1 MLARWATNL
10 QVAILNGGWTDAE
23 EHRVPSRVLQ
33 FLPVFPLHELAL
45 LCVLCGLLLN
55 SGSNFLLPLGT
66 LQIRSF
72 LALKSPLKN
81 YKAVVNNKLS
91 PPKWLPIAIC
101 FGLILT
107 TAILYWPVRNHEFI
121 ALDDPDYVTS
131 NPHAR
136 AGLTAAN
143 IKWAFTKSHSSNWH
157 PLTWISHMVDCQ
169 FFGMDAGKHHLV
181 NVGFHAA
188 NSALLFLL
196 LYYMTGAI
204 WRSGFVAA
212 LFAFHPLHIES
223 VAWVAER
230 KDMLSTFFFMLTL
243 LAYARYVRGAAIPAG
258 SAAVLGGSTPPNSS
272 PLGTPLHTRHT
283 AFFYILTLV
292 LFALGLMSKAM
303 LVTLP
308 CVLLLMD
315 FWPLGRFSLAS
326 FKDQKPVLIRLVVE
340 KIPFFALSLGSC
352 LMTIWA
358 QGTGHS
364 IATIDQVPFGYR
376 VLNSLISYPKYIG
389 KMLKPTNLA
398 ILYPLGSQINFWFA
412 VIAAVLLIGC
422 TLIALWMAKK
432 YPYAIVG
439 WLWFLGTLVP
449 VIGIMQVGSQAMADR
464 YTYIPLIGLF
474 FALAWVATDFVR
486 SLQWGKV
493 VVAVAGI
500 AILGAAYADT
510 TKQVPYW
517 KSSRTLFEHVVQ
529 VNPQNFL
536 ALIALGNMASKEHDY
551 QKGYEYLSS
560 AVKAAPQCAAVYM
573 GLAIAQDGLDQRE
586 AAEANYQI
594 ALQLEPYNPEIR
606 YSYGGYLIQKGE
618 PEKAEI
624 ELRKV
629 LAQKPDM
636 IETWINLIIALRNQ
650 GKVQEAAQEC
660 KALLKLDPTC
670 DLAQLNLGDIMM
682 QSGKMDEAI
691 VHYREALRLNPKSQD
706 AAAGLGLALVE
717 KRDFP
722 GATQQFE
729 SILKTEPKNAKA
741 VDGLGYV
748 LAMQG
753 KCEEARPKFREALK
767 LEPKYPYAHF
777 HLALCLTGQGGI
789 KEAIDEYRK
798 ALSLDGKLPL
808 ALNNLAWVLAA
819 SPDPALRNGAE
830 AVEMAE
836 RACKLTNNEQ
846 PFYLGTLAAA
856 YAEAGRFSDAIQKAE
871 MARDLAQKG
880 GLALVAQRNEELLA
894 YYRAGKAFH
903 EPGQSPTNQ

>member
-10 QVAILNGGWTDAE
+10 QVAILNGGWTDTE

-364 IATIDQVPFGYR
+364 IATIDEVPLWYR
-376 VLNSLISYPKYIG
+376 LLNAIMAYAKYVA
-389 KMLKPTNLA
+389 KMFVPTKLV
-398 ILYPLGSQINFWFA
+398 ILYPLGAQLNFWRA
-412 VIAAVLLIGC
+412 TIVAILLIGC
-422 TLIALWMAKK
+422 LAVAFRMAKNH
-432 YPYAIVG
+432 PYLLVG

-449 VIGIMQVGSQAMADR
+449 VIGILQVGSQAMADR

-474 FALAWVATDFVR
+474 FALAWAATEFVR
-486 SLQWGKV
+486 SAPWGKI
-493 VVAVAGI
+493 ALCISGL
-500 AILGAAYADT
+500 AILVASFAQS
-510 TKQVPYW
+510 TKQLAHW

-560 AVKAAPQCAAVYM
+560 AVKAAPTCAAAYM
-573 GLAIAQDGLDQRE
+573 GLAIAQEGIGQRQE
-586 AAEANYQI
+586 AVTNYMV
-594 ALQLEPYNPEIR
+594 ALQLEPYNPEIHNG
-606 YSYGGYLIQKGE
+606 YGASLIDLGE
-618 PEKAEI
+618 PEKAEV
-624 ELRKV
+624 ELRKA
-629 LAQKPDM
+629 LEQKPDM
-636 IETWINLIIALRNQ
+636 VEPWINLIIALRNQ
-650 GKVQEAAQEC
+650 GKVQEAMKEC
-660 KALLKLDPTC
+660 NNLLKLDPTS
-670 DLAQLNLGDIMM
+670 DLAHVNLGDTLM

-706 AAAGLGLALVE
+706 ALVDLGLALSD

-722 GATQQFE
+722 GAAAQFE
-729 SILKTEPKNAKA
+729 ALLKLAPQNAKA

-767 LEPKYPYAHF
+767 LDSRYPYAHF
-777 HLALCLTGQGGI
+777 HLALCLSGQGET

-798 ALSLDGKLPL
+798 ALDLNGKLPL

-819 SPDPALRNGAE
+819 SPDPALRNGPE

-880 GLALVAQRNEELLA
+880 GLAGVAQRNEELLA

-903 EPGQSPTNQ
+903 EPGEPLKR